1 MVATPLACLGLRAE
15 HGGNILIADNAQD
28 FAMWTVALLRNPE
41 FCRHLGLA
49 GRTTSRDEYEWDI
62 FGQQVV
68 ALYEEMLAPEDP
80 GASSKGTTSIVAK
93 DSETQLDGADPGLL
107 RKESNV

>member
-15 HGGNILIADNAQD
+15 HGENILIADNAQD
-28 FAMWTVALLRNPE
+28 FATWTVALLRNPE
-41 FCRHLGLA
+41 FCSHLGLK
-49 GRTTSRDEYEWDI
+49 GRTTATDLYEWDI

-68 ALYEEMLAPEDP
+68 ELYEELVSP
-80 GASSKGTTSIVAK
+80 K
-93 DSETQLDGADPGLL
+93 DPGLI